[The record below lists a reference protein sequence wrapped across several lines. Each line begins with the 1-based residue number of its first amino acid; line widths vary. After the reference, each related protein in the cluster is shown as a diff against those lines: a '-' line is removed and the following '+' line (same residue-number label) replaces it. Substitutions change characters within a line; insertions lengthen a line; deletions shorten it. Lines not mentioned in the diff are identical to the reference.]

1 MLRGEGVATQVLS
14 EEVSLSR
21 HLTEEAAARQS
32 LGNRAFQAEGQQMQR
47 KCAWL
52 VGGTVRK
59 PQWLR
64 QSELRGRMQRW
75 PGAGHV
81 GSWGVDTDFGFGISF

>member
-1 MLRGEGVATQVLS
+1 MIRGEGVGTQGLS

-21 HLTEEAAARQS
+21 YLTEEGAARQS
-32 LGNRAFQAEGQQMQR
+32 LGDRAFQAEGRQMQR
-47 KCAWL
+47 KCAWP

-64 QSELRGRMQRW
+64 QSELRERMLRW

-81 GSWGVDTDFGFGISF
+81 GSWGMDTDFGFGISF